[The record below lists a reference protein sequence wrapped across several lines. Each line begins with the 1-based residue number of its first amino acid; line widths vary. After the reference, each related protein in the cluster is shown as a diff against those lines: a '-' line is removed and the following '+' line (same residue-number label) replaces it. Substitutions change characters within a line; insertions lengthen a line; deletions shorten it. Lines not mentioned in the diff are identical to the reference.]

1 VVSAEVV
8 VVGGG
13 AMGAATAWWLMREGR
28 SVTLLE
34 QFEPG
39 HDRGSSHGR
48 ARIFRL
54 AYRDPKYLALAR
66 RAQELWRVVEEESG
80 RELLEVTGGLDHGPA
95 PIIADLHRTLE
106 ANGVAAEQLARDD
119 AADRWPGMR
128 FDDAV
133 LLQRDAG
140 RLHADATVQ
149 ALHGLLQEGGG
160 DVRYGVRVLGVRE
173 VSGGVELDTS
183 AGPVAGRVA
192 VVAAGAW
199 VESLTSS
206 LPFAAELPAFRVTQ
220 EQPGYFRALDDT
232 AYPSFLHH
240 RGSGDQR
247 LGFGAYGMHSPDR
260 GLKVGL
266 HGAGREV
273 DPDER
278 PGRSEESVRRLTDYV
293 TEWFPGAAPEPLHV
307 DSCLY
312 TSTPDEEFVLRRW
325 GNVVVCSPC
334 SGHGFKFVPAIGE
347 VVAGLAVQ

>member
-1 VVSAEVV
+1 MVHSEVV

-13 AMGAATAWWLMREGR
+13 AMGAATAWWLTREGR

-54 AYRDPKYLALAR
+54 AYRDPKYVALAR
-66 RAQELWRVVEEESG
+66 RAQELWRVLEEESG
-80 RELLEVTGGLDHGPA
+80 RQLLEVTGGLDHGPE
-95 PIIADLHRTLE
+95 PVIADLQRTLA
-106 ANGVAAEQLARDD
+106 ANGVVADQLAPQQARE
-119 AADRWPGMR
+119 RWPGMR

-133 LLQRDAG
+133 LLQHDAG
-140 RLHADATVQ
+140 RLHADGTLQ
-149 ALHGLLQEGGG
+149 ALHRVLQEGGA

-173 VSGGVELDTS
+173 VAGGVELDTS
-183 AGPVAGRVA
+183 ARPVTGRVA

-199 VESLTSS
+199 VPSLTRS
-206 LPFAAELPAFRVTQ
+206 LPFAEELPVFRVTQ
-220 EQPGYFRALDDT
+220 EQPGYFRTLDDT

-240 RGSGDQR
+240 RGSGEQR
-247 LGFGAYGMHSPDR
+247 LGFGAYGMYSPDR

-266 HGAGREV
+266 HGAGGVV
-273 DPDER
+273 DPDDR
-278 PGRSEESVRRLTDYV
+278 PGLSEDSVRRLTDYV
-293 TEWFPGAAPEPLHV
+293 TAWFPGAAPEPLHV

-347 VVAGLAVQ
+347 VVADLAVQ